1 MKTVTVLKPSL
12 NKLLFALL
20 ILALALVIACSSS
33 EITIVNLDGNG
44 DPPDEVESQ
53 INTADLDCPDLEVDP
68 ARVGDA
74 PLGPPPSLPNIFTG
88 TAYVNGEPAPE
99 GEQLYVKL
107 VTSRSH
113 SVEVMAGGEFRNII
127 HGPVSELDKGIEFQ
141 FCLGDP
147 EGIAVKSNETF
158 EFDGNE
164 PFKESDVELN
174 FPMLPS
180 ELSSQ

>member
-1 MKTVTVLKPSL
+1 MKAIAVLKPSPI
-12 NKLLFALL
+12 K
-20 ILALALVIACSSS
+20 LALVILLFVFAATIACDNQPQ
-33 EITIVNLDGNG
+33 EPAPEVNM
-44 DPPDEVESQ
+44 E
-53 INTADLDCPDLEVDP
+53 DLECPDLESAP
-68 ARVGDA
+68 TAGDV
-74 PLGPPPSLPNIFTG
+74 PLGPPPALPNIFTG

-113 SVEVMAGGEFRNII
+113 AVQIEPNGKFINII
-127 HGPVSELDKGIEFQ
+127 HGPVSEQDEGVPFQ

-147 EGIAVKSNETF
+147 EGVAVKSSETF

-164 PFKESDVELN
+164 PFKVSDVELN

>member
-1 MKTVTVLKPSL
+1 MKFITVLKPSF
-12 NKLLFALL
+12 NKLLFAIL
-20 ILALALVIACSSS
+20 IFAIATAIAC
-33 EITIVNLDGNG
+33 ETEE
-44 DPPDEVESQ
+44 DPKVPDET

-113 SVEVMAGGEFRNII
+113 SVEVMEGGEFRNII

-147 EGIAVKSNETF
+147 EGIAVKSDETF

>member
-1 MKTVTVLKPSL
+1 MKNLTVLKPSL
-12 NKLLFALL
+12 AKF
-20 ILALALVIACSSS
+20 ILAIMLLVLVTTIACESS
-33 EITIVNLDGNG
+33 EETQTGIST
-44 DPPDEVESQ
+44 E
-53 INTADLDCPDLEVDP
+53 DLQCPGLEETP
-68 ARVGDA
+68 QVGDV
-74 PLGPPPSLPNIFTG
+74 PLGPPPALPNIFTG

-113 SVEVMAGGEFRNII
+113 AVQIEQNGKFINII
-127 HGPVSELDKGIEFQ
+127 HGPVSDQDKGVPFQ

-147 EGIAVKSNETF
+147 EGVAVKSAETF
-158 EFDGNE
+158 EFDGSE
-164 PFKESDVELN
+164 PFKTSDVELN

>member
-1 MKTVTVLKPSL
+1 MKNLTVLKPSL
-12 NKLLFALL
+12 AKFIFAIMLLV
-20 ILALALVIACSSS
+20 LVTTIACESS
-33 EITIVNLDGNG
+33 EEPQTSISTEDLQC
-44 DPPDEVESQ
+44 PALEESPQ
-53 INTADLDCPDLEVDP
+53 
-68 ARVGDA
+68 VGDA
-74 PLGPPPSLPNIFTG
+74 PLGPPPALPNIFTG

-113 SVEVMAGGEFRNII
+113 AVEIEQNGKFINII
-127 HGPVSELDKGIEFQ
+127 HGPVSDQDKGVPFQ

-147 EGIAVKSNETF
+147 EGVAVKSAETF
-158 EFDGNE
+158 EFDGSE
-164 PFKESDVELN
+164 PFKTSDVELN